1 MKCIILAGGSGDSLW
16 PLSRKNYPK
25 QFMNI
30 KEGRSMLQET
40 IVRNMP
46 FCDEFIIVTKESY
59 RNIVNGQMKVFQSL
73 RYRLILENTPKGTAA
88 AIMLAAFFCNQSEL
102 VFVVTADHIIDGT
115 GYKEA
120 VLRSKELAKEGN
132 IVALG
137 IRPSYNIRESYDC
150 IISEGED
157 IVGFAKK
164 KSLEIIPEIAEGAEG
179 LLNSGMYIFRVGDFL
194 NRAKKFD
201 SKLFNTCR
209 AAKRKVPAI
218 RRE

>member
-137 IRPSYNIRESYDC
+137 ISPSDNIRESYDC
-150 IISEGED
+150 IISEGEE

-164 KSLEIIPEIAEGAEG
+164 KSLEIIP
-179 LLNSGMYIFRVGDFL
+179 
-194 NRAKKFD
+194 
-201 SKLFNTCR
+201 
-209 AAKRKVPAI
+209 
-218 RRE
+218 